1 MSMRKNHQTE
11 KNPSQQPRGA
21 SRGPFSPWSAALSVL
36 LAAAVGFCLIVTVQI
51 VSRGYASFFGYSAF
65 RVVTGSMEPTL
76 GVGEALICRRT
87 PIEQIKAGDI
97 ICYLSDAGQTR
108 GAVITHRVIALS
120 EEEGQPLLTTRGD
133 ANLVSDA
140 DPVGADALIGR
151 VVWHSGKESFFT
163 DTLSFFTGKIGFLA
177 CIVFP
182 VLLIVGL
189 ILQHSVKGLYEEIR
203 RVRLAAQ
210 NDLDAPLPGYT
221 TLTRRDYDEIFNTLK
236 EELTKELSQH
246 AAKPEEIHANAAAK
260 DAGAPAEKTGEA
272 PAKHSATTE

>member
-1 MSMRKNHQTE
+1 MSMRKNQHTE
-11 KNPSQQPRGA
+11 KNPSQQLRGT
-21 SRGPFSPWSAALSVL
+21 SHGPFSPWSAALSVL

-51 VSRGYASFFGYSAF
+51 VARGYASFFGFSAF

-189 ILQHSVKGLYEEIR
+189 ILQHSVKGLYAEIR
-203 RVRLAAQ
+203 RVQLAAR
-210 NDLDAPLPGYT
+210 DDPDAPLPGYT

-260 DAGAPAEKTGEA
+260 DAGAPAEKAGEA
-272 PAKHSATTE
+272 PAEHSTATE